1 MSRKIAKKMIS
12 LRIEP
17 NILEKFQEIAKKKN
31 IGYQSLIRILIKGE
45 ILRNDNDA
53 EVENERFN

>member
-1 MSRKIAKKMIS
+1 MARKIAKKMVS

-17 NILEKFQEIAKKKN
+17 NILEKFQAIAKKKN

-53 EVENERFN
+53 EVENERFD

>member
-31 IGYQSLIRILIKGE
+31 IAYQSLIRILIKGE
-45 ILRNDNDA
+45 ILRN
-53 EVENERFN
+53 EEKKE